1 MVATSEML
9 SAMVRDFGCVAI
21 WSRMAESGGDDVL
34 RRDRDIESVG
44 GAVMRAA
51 RVGSGFAAESGIV
64 PSARPVESR
73 VESRRVEALG
83 AGAPAP
89 QAATPIKSKA
99 AESVVS
105 KVIEWRPCN
114 GRTGNSARYI

>member
-1 MVATSEML
+1 MRLPGRIEPGSCAGALTGQPSCLRPARMVATSEML

-73 VESRRVEALG
+73 VESRRVE
-83 AGAPAP
+83 P
-89 QAATPIKSKA
+89 
-99 AESVVS
+99 
-105 KVIEWRPCN
+105 
-114 GRTGNSARYI
+114 